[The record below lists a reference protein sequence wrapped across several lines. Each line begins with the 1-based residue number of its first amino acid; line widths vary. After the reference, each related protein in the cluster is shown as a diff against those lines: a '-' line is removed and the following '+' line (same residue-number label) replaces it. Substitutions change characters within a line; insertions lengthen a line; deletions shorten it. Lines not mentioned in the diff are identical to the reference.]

1 MGAKETFLYIFLHFP
16 LILNIFRR
24 LLRLHLIFH
33 LTGGCRWRCDLMV
46 VRFIGI
52 GIRIV
57 NGLEMWEIELEKR
70 YFSN

>member
-1 MGAKETFLYIFLHFP
+1 
-16 LILNIFRR
+16 
-24 LLRLHLIFH
+24 
-33 LTGGCRWRCDLMV
+33 MV

-52 GIRIV
+52 GIRIA